1 MCAASSEQLA
11 VRYCTKSHINQKNRQ
26 IYNKKKTGWDNRTKP
41 LPVCLMEILYRLLV
55 KGVILVDFLL
65 RRSEHVMWVAELLC
79 VLQSLLTCY
88 NTGWISR
95 QGDKFFEDTK
105 KSKIFVCVC
114 VCFWEGM
121 SGWAHRSAASSYLLC
136 HTDGSV
142 SEPQT
147 LLLQQ
152 GRCENAANY
161 STHSILH
168 MSFLGS
174 VTSFHTVY
182 LWLVGDS
189 AGHCKWLRVK
199 HKYQRLQEQHQH
211 LFWFNVAWIYELFW
225 LFALKVQYFTFL

>member
-1 MCAASSEQLA
+1 MSSGAALCFFSSLCWLVTTQDESVGKVTSFL
-11 VRYCTKSHINQKNRQ
+11 
-26 IYNKKKTGWDNRTKP
+26 KTQRTA
-41 LPVCLMEILYRLLV
+41 
-55 KGVILVDFLL
+55 
-65 RRSEHVMWVAELLC
+65 RSL
-79 VLQSLLTCY
+79 
-88 NTGWISR
+88 
-95 QGDKFFEDTK
+95 
-105 KSKIFVCVC
+105 CVC

-152 GRCENAANY
+152 GRRENAANY

-168 MSFLGS
+168 RSFLGS

-199 HKYQRLQEQHQH
+199 HKYQRLEEHHQH

-225 LFALKVQYFTFL
+225 LFALKVQYFTFFYRYRIKMLIFSKQALHSVHIPGRGACKRSSPVVVQHSALRWPASILQRKKSISGHRLGWLI